1 MNMYCLRNDPDD
13 AQTVRIAIGG
23 LLTRDGTPWHERTRD
38 GLFEIISP
46 DRQVMRGVWT
56 MTRSY
61 VKESLLLDEE
71 LPTYKP

>member
-1 MNMYCLRNDPDD
+1 MRLRRS
-13 AQTVRIAIGG
+13 AVGTVAIAPPS
-23 LLTRDGTPWHERTRD
+23 RDGTPWHERTRD

-56 MTRSY
+56 MTRNY
-61 VKESLLLDEE
+61 VRENLLLDEE

>member
-1 MNMYCLRNDPDD
+1 MFCLRYDPDD

-23 LLTRDGTPWHERTRD
+23 LLTRGGTPWHERTRD

-56 MTRSY
+56 MTRRY
-61 VKESLLLDEE
+61 VKESLLLVEE
-71 LPTYKP
+71 PPTYKP